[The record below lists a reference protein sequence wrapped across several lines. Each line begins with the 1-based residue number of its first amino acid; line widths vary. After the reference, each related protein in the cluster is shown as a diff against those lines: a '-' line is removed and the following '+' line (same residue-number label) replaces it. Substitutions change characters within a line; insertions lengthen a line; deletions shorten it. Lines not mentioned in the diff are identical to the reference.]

1 LITAG
6 NSGVLIPV
14 GIPHVHFSLV
24 FEEAAMGHIE
34 AGNRVSALLRSNLP
48 TARLSFPARPYLA
61 ERPGKRAATVLPLP

>member
-1 LITAG
+1 LITGG

-34 AGNRVSALLRSNLP
+34 AGNRVLALL
-48 TARLSFPARPYLA
+48 SFV
-61 ERPGKRAATVLPLP
+61 ATYQQRT